1 LERKSTYKVNTAIEN
16 LLCYLWKPV
25 LRGEKEM
32 SARDLSVLISVIL
45 IVSMLIIPFPTWLL
59 SILIILN
66 ITLALLVLLVSMNMT
81 EPLQFS
87 VFPSLLLLLT
97 LYRLGLNVST
107 TRAILSHGDAG
118 GVVETFGTFVVG
130 GNIVVGLI
138 LFLIL
143 IIIQFI
149 VITKGAE
156 RVSEVA
162 ARFTLDAMPGK
173 QMSIDADLN
182 AGMISEQEARE
193 RRKKVGREA
202 DFYGAMDGASKF
214 VKGDAIASIII
225 VLINLIAGII
235 IGMLQQGMGL
245 ADAAKHFSL
254 LSVGD
259 GIVSQIPALL
269 ISTATGIVVT
279 RAASEG
285 NLGQEITSQLLA
297 YPKLLYVAGG
307 TIFLLGLFTPINDL
321 LTIPIAGMLAVGGY
335 MFSKVPKTD
344 KLQLEEMEE
353 ASGADEMKSPE
364 SVISLLNVD
373 PIEFEFGYGLIP
385 LADTNQGG
393 DLLDRIVMI
402 RRQLAIE
409 LGLVI
414 PVVRIRDN
422 IQLQP
427 NEYRLKIK
435 GNEMARGELLLDHY
449 LAMSPGIEDDSIE
462 GIDTIEPS
470 FGLPAKWI
478 TDGMK
483 ERAEIFGYTVVDPP
497 SVVST
502 HITEVIKANAY
513 ELLGR
518 QETKQLI
525 DHVKESYPILI
536 EEVTPNPL
544 SVGEVQK
551 VLSKLLKE
559 NVSIRNL
566 PVIFETLADFGKV
579 TTDTDILAEYVRQA
593 LARQITNQYASQGE
607 TLKVATLS
615 GKAEKSVADAIQQTE
630 HGNYLALDPSI
641 SQRILESIAKNIE
654 QFSMMEQ
661 TPIVLCSP
669 AVRMYVRQLTERYF
683 PKVPIL
689 SYNELEANVEVQSV
703 GVVNV
708 D

>member
-1 LERKSTYKVNTAIEN
+1 MK
-16 LLCYLWKPV
+16 
-25 LRGEKEM
+25 
-32 SARDLSVLISVIL
+32 ARDLSVLLSVIL
-45 IVSMLIIPFPTWLL
+45 IVAMLIIPFPSWLL
-59 SILIILN
+59 SILIIIN
-66 ITLALLVLLVSMNMT
+66 ISLALLVLLTSMNMQ

-87 VFPSLLLLLT
+87 IFPSLLLLLT
-97 LYRLGLNVST
+97 LFRLGLNVST
-107 TRAILSHGDAG
+107 TRSILSTGEAG
-118 GVVETFGTFVVG
+118 GVVHTFGTFVVG
-130 GNIVVGLI
+130 GNVVVGFVV
-138 LFLIL
+138 FLIL
-143 IIIQFI
+143 IVIQFI
-149 VITKGAE
+149 VITKGSE

-182 AGMISEQEARE
+182 AGMISEKDARE
-193 RRKKVGREA
+193 RREKVSREA

-214 VKGDAIASIII
+214 VKGDAIAGIII
-225 VLINLIAGII
+225 VLINLIFGFI
-235 IGMLQQGMGL
+235 IGMTQHGL
-245 ADAAKHFSL
+245 GFQEALSKFTL
-254 LSVGD
+254 LTVGD

-285 NLGQEITSQLLA
+285 NLGTDITKQLFA
-297 YPKLLYVAGG
+297 YPKMLYVTAG
-307 TIFLLGLFTPINDL
+307 TIFLLGLFTPIHDL
-321 LTIPIAGMLAVGGY
+321 LTISISGFLAVGAF
-335 MFSKVPKTD
+335 MISRNKD
-344 KLQLEEMEE
+344 QELQLETDTEE
-353 ASGADEMKSPE
+353 EVEVEDLKSPE
-364 SVISLLNVD
+364 SVVNLLNVD

-393 DLLDRIVMI
+393 DILDRIVMI

-435 GNEMARGELLLDHY
+435 GNEMARGELLLDHF
-449 LAMSPGIEDDSIE
+449 LAMSPGYEDDSIE

-478 TDGMK
+478 SDDIK
-483 ERAEIFGYTVVDPP
+483 DHAEMQGYTVVDPP

-502 HITEVIKANAY
+502 HITEVIRRNAHD
-513 ELLGR
+513 LLGR

-525 DHVKESYPILI
+525 DHLKESYPILV

-551 VLSKLLKE
+551 VLAKLLKE

-566 PVIFETLADFGKV
+566 PVIFETLADFGRM
-579 TTDTDILAEYVRQA
+579 TTDTDLLTEYVRQS
-593 LARQITNQYASQGE
+593 LARQITNQYIVQGE
-607 TLKVATLS
+607 TMKVVTLS
-615 GKAEKSVADAIQQTE
+615 GRVEKHVADGVQQTE
-630 HGNYLALDPSI
+630 HGNYLSIEPSV
-641 SQRILESIAKNIE
+641 SQSIIESIAKQIE
-654 QFSMMEQ
+654 SVSIQAQ
-661 TPIVLCSP
+661 APILLCSP
-669 AVRMYVRQLTERYF
+669 AVRMYVRQLIERYF
-683 PKVPIL
+683 PQVPVL

-703 GVVNV
+703 GVVNI

>member
-1 LERKSTYKVNTAIEN
+1 MRAKDLIV
-16 LLCYLWKPV
+16 LL
-25 LRGEKEM
+25 
-32 SARDLSVLISVIL
+32 SVIL
-45 IVSMLIIPFPTWLL
+45 IVAMLIIPFPTWLL
-59 SILIILN
+59 SILLIVN
-66 ITLALLVLLVSMNMT
+66 ISLALLILLISMNMS

-87 VFPSLLLLLT
+87 VFPSLLLLVT
-97 LYRLGLNVST
+97 LFRLGLNVST
-107 TRAILSHGDAG
+107 TRSILSKGDAG
-118 GVVETFGTFVVG
+118 NVVETFGSFVVG
-130 GNIVVGLI
+130 GNIVVGLVVFII
-138 LFLIL
+138 LV
-143 IIIQFI
+143 IINFI
-149 VITKGAE
+149 VITKGSE

-182 AGMISEQEARE
+182 AGMISEHEARE
-193 RRKKVGREA
+193 RREKIGREA

-214 VKGDAIASIII
+214 VKGDAIAGIII
-225 VLINLIAGII
+225 TLINLLFGIV
-235 IGMLQQGMGL
+235 IGSMQLGL
-245 ADAAKHFSL
+245 PIGEAATRFSL
-254 LSVGD
+254 LTVGD

-279 RAASEG
+279 RATSDG
-285 NLGQEITSQLLA
+285 NLGQDITRQLLS
-297 YPKLLYVAGG
+297 YPKMLYVTGG
-307 TIFLLGLFTPINDL
+307 TIILLGLLTPIGAL
-321 LTIPIAGMLAVGGY
+321 LTLPVGGLMLLGGY
-335 MFSKVPKTD
+335 RMSKVPETAKE
-344 KLQLEEMEE
+344 QLEDIDEDVQ
-353 ASGADEMKSPE
+353 ADEMKSPE
-364 SVISLLNVD
+364 SVVSLLNVD

-385 LADTNQGG
+385 LADSNQGG

-449 LAMSPGIEDDSIE
+449 LAMSPGVEDDSIE
-462 GIDTIEPS
+462 GIDTVEPS

-478 TDGMK
+478 TEDMK
-483 ERAEIFGYTVVDPP
+483 EQAEIFGYTVVDPP

-502 HITEVIKANAY
+502 HITEIIKANAH

-525 DHVKESYPILI
+525 DHIKESYPILV

-544 SVGEVQK
+544 SVGEIQK
-551 VLSKLLKE
+551 VLGKLLRE

-566 PVIFETLADFGKV
+566 PIIFETLADFGKV
-579 TTDTDILAEYVRQA
+579 TSDTDLLAEYVRQA
-593 LARQITNQYASQGE
+593 LARQITNQYSSGGE
-607 TLKVATLS
+607 QLKVITVS
-615 GKAEKSVADAIQQTE
+615 GKIEKIIADGIQQTE
-630 HGNYLALDPSI
+630 HGNYLSIDPNV
-641 SQRILESIAKNIE
+641 SQSILESIAAQVE
-654 QFSMMEQ
+654 QLSLMEQ

-669 AVRMYVRQLTERYF
+669 AVRMYIRQLTERYF
-683 PKVPIL
+683 PQIPIL

-703 GVVNV
+703 GVVNIE
-708 D
+708 

>member
-1 LERKSTYKVNTAIEN
+1 
-16 LLCYLWKPV
+16 
-25 LRGEKEM
+25 M
-32 SARDLSVLISVIL
+32 SARDLSVLLSVIL
-45 IVSMLIIPFPTWLL
+45 IVAMLIIPFPAWML
-59 SILIILN
+59 SILIIIN
-66 ITLALLVLLVSMNMT
+66 ISLALLVLLTSMNMQ

-87 VFPSLLLLLT
+87 IFPSLLLLLT
-97 LYRLGLNVST
+97 LFRLGLNVST
-107 TRAILSHGDAG
+107 TRSILATGDAG
-118 GVVETFGTFVVG
+118 GVVHTFGTFVVG
-130 GNIVVGLI
+130 GNVVVGFVV
-138 LFLIL
+138 FLIL
-143 IIIQFI
+143 IVIQFI
-149 VITKGAE
+149 VITKGSE

-182 AGMISEQEARE
+182 AGMISEKEARE
-193 RRKKVGREA
+193 RREKVGREA

-214 VKGDAIASIII
+214 VKGDAIAGIII
-225 VLINLIAGII
+225 VLINLIFGFI
-235 IGMLQQGMGL
+235 IGMTQHGL
-245 ADAAKHFSL
+245 GFQEALSKFTL
-254 LSVGD
+254 LTVGD

-285 NLGQEITSQLLA
+285 NLGSDIMNQLFA
-297 YPKLLYVAGG
+297 YPKMLYVTAG
-307 TIFLLGLFTPINDL
+307 TIFLLGLFTPINNF
-321 LTIPIAGMLAVGGY
+321 LTISISGFLAVGGY
-335 MFSKVPKTD
+335 MISRNKVHE
-344 KLQLEEMEE
+344 LQLDIETE
-353 ASGADEMKSPE
+353 DEVQIEDLKSPE
-364 SVISLLNVD
+364 SVVTLLNVD

-393 DLLDRIVMI
+393 DILDRIVMI

-449 LAMSPGIEDDSIE
+449 LAMSPGFDEDSIE

-478 TDGMK
+478 SEDMK
-483 ERAEIFGYTVVDPP
+483 DQAEMFGYTVVDPP

-502 HITEVIKANAY
+502 HITEVIKRNAF

-525 DHVKESYPILI
+525 DHVKESYPILVD
-536 EEVTPNPL
+536 EVTPNPL
-544 SVGEVQK
+544 SVGDIQK
-551 VLSKLLKE
+551 VLAKLLKE

-566 PVIFETLADFGKV
+566 PVIFETLADFGRM
-579 TTDTDILAEYVRQA
+579 TTDTDLLTEYVRQS
-593 LARQITNQYASQGE
+593 LARQITNQYIVQGE
-607 TLKVATLS
+607 TMKVVTLS
-615 GKAEKSVADAIQQTE
+615 GRVEKTIADGVQQTE
-630 HGNYLALDPSI
+630 HGNYLSIDPNVSQSI
-641 SQRILESIAKNIE
+641 IEAIAKQIE
-654 QFSMMEQ
+654 NVSIQEQ
-661 TPIVLCSP
+661 APILLCSP
-669 AVRMYVRQLTERYF
+669 AVRMYVRQLIDRYF
-683 PKVPIL
+683 SQVPVL

-703 GVVNV
+703 GVVNI

>member
-1 LERKSTYKVNTAIEN
+1 
-16 LLCYLWKPV
+16 
-25 LRGEKEM
+25 M
-32 SARDLSVLISVIL
+32 SARDLSVIFGVIL
-45 IVSMLIIPFPTWLL
+45 IVAMLIIPFPSWLL
-59 SILIILN
+59 SILIMIN
-66 ITLALLVLLVSMNMT
+66 ISIALLVLLNTMNMT

-87 VFPSLLLLLT
+87 VFPSLLLILT
-97 LYRLGLNVST
+97 LFRLGLNVST
-107 TRAILSHGDAG
+107 TRSILSHGEAG
-118 GVVETFGTFVVG
+118 GVVEVFGSFVVG
-130 GNIVVGLI
+130 GNVVVGMVV
-138 LFLIL
+138 FLIL

-149 VITKGAE
+149 VITKGSE

-182 AGMISEQEARE
+182 AGMISEQQARE
-193 RRKKVGREA
+193 RREKVSREA

-214 VKGDAIASIII
+214 VKGDAIAGIII
-225 VLINLIAGII
+225 VLINLIFGIV
-235 IGMLQQGMGL
+235 IGMTQQGL
-245 ADAAKHFSL
+245 AIGEAAQRYSL
-254 LSVGD
+254 LTVGD

-279 RAASEG
+279 RAASDG
-285 NLGQEITSQLLA
+285 NLGFDITSQLTA
-297 YPKLLYVAGG
+297 YPKMLYVAGG
-307 TIFLLGLFTPINDL
+307 TIFLLGLFTPISDL
-321 LTIPIAGMLAVGGY
+321 LTIPLAALMAVGGY
-335 MFSKVPKTD
+335 TFSRVPEPD
-344 KLQLEEMEE
+344 KQQLEDMEE
-353 ASGADEMKSPE
+353 DIQMDEMKSPE
-364 SVISLLNVD
+364 SVVNLLNVD

-449 LAMSPGIEDDSIE
+449 LAMSPGIDDESVE

-478 TDGMK
+478 TEEMK
-483 ERAEIFGYTVVDPP
+483 EQAEIFGYTVVDPP

-502 HITEVIKANAY
+502 HITEVIKANAH

-525 DHVKESYPILI
+525 DHLRESYPILV
-536 EEVTPNPL
+536 EEATPNPL
-544 SVGEVQK
+544 SVGEIQK
-551 VLSKLLKE
+551 VLGKLLRE

-566 PVIFETLADFGKV
+566 PIIFETLADYGKV
-579 TTDTDILAEYVRQA
+579 TTDTEILAEYVRQA
-593 LARQITNQYASQGE
+593 LARQITNQYSRMGD
-607 TLKVATLS
+607 TLKVITLS
-615 GKAEKSVADAIQQTE
+615 GRVEKLIAEGVQQTE
-630 HGNYLALDPSI
+630 HGNYLSLDPAV
-641 SQRILESIAKNIE
+641 SQGILESVASQVE
-654 QFSMMEQ
+654 QLSIMEQ

-683 PKVPIL
+683 AQIPVL

-708 D
+708 E

>member
-1 LERKSTYKVNTAIEN
+1 
-16 LLCYLWKPV
+16 
-25 LRGEKEM
+25 M
-32 SARDLSVLISVIL
+32 QARDLSVLLMVVL
-45 IVSMLIIPFPTWLL
+45 IVAMLIIPLPSWLL
-59 SILIILN
+59 SVLIIIN
-66 ITLALLVLLVSMNMT
+66 ISLALLVLLTAMNMK

-87 VFPSLLLLLT
+87 IFPSLLLLLT
-97 LYRLGLNVST
+97 LFRLGLNVST
-107 TRAILSHGDAG
+107 TRSILSKGEAG

-130 GNIVVGLI
+130 GNVVVGFVV
-138 LFLIL
+138 FLIL
-143 IIIQFI
+143 IIIQFV

-182 AGMISEQEARE
+182 AGMISEQEARQ
-193 RRKKVGREA
+193 RREKIAQEA

-214 VKGDAIASIII
+214 VKGDAIAGMII
-225 VLINLIAGII
+225 VVVNMLFGMV
-235 IGMLQQGMGL
+235 IGVVQQGL
-245 ADAAKHFSL
+245 DVSEAAQRYTL
-254 LSVGD
+254 LTVGD

-279 RAASEG
+279 RAASDS
-285 NLGQEITSQLLA
+285 NLGGDIMKQLFA
-297 YPKLLYVAGG
+297 FPKMLYVTAG
-307 TIFLLGLFTPINDL
+307 TIFLLGLFTPINDV
-321 LTIPIAGMLAVGGY
+321 LTIPIAGLLALGGY
-335 MFSKVPKTD
+335 RFSTQTARQEAAPS
-344 KLQLEEMEE
+344 QEETKETEM
-353 ASGADEMKSPE
+353 DELKSPE

-373 PIEFEFGYGLIP
+373 PIEFEFGYALIP
-385 LADTNQGG
+385 LADANQGG

-402 RRQLAIE
+402 RRQLALE

-435 GNEMARGELLLDHY
+435 GNEVARGELLLDHY

-462 GIDTIEPS
+462 GIDTVEPA

-478 TDGMK
+478 SEDMK
-483 ERAEIFGYTVVDPP
+483 DRAEMLGYTVVDPP

-502 HITEVIKANAY
+502 HITEVLKAHAY

-525 DHVKESYPILI
+525 DHLKESYPVLV

-544 SVGEVQK
+544 SIGEVQK
-551 VLSKLLKE
+551 VLAKLLREK
-559 NVSIRNL
+559 VSIRNL
-566 PVIFETLADFGKV
+566 PLIFETLADFARM
-579 TTDTDILAEYVRQA
+579 TTDTDILTEYVRQA
-593 LARQITNQYASQGE
+593 LARQITNQYVIPGE
-607 TLKVATLS
+607 PLKVITLS
-615 GKAEKSVADAIQQTE
+615 GKVEKMIADAVQQTE
-630 HGNYLALDPSI
+630 HGSYLSLDPERSQSI
-641 SQRILESIAKNIE
+641 IEAIAAQLEQHPFAN
-654 QFSMMEQ
+654 Q
-661 TPIVLCSP
+661 TPILLCSP

-683 PKVPIL
+683 PNLPIL

-703 GVVNV
+703 GMV
-708 D
+708 DIA